1 MKNVLFWG
9 TLEPRKRG
17 SRLHGNTVFTVGTGP
32 QKGTKNT
39 SKMLPFGPPL
49 APLGVQV
56 PLFGRFGGVL
66 KFDVF

>member
-9 TLEPRKRG
+9 TLELRKRG

-39 SKMLPFGPPL
+39 SKMLPFGRPL

-56 PLFGRFGGVL
+56 WLLSRFWGVL
-66 KFDVF
+66 KFHVF